1 MADFDDKKTQPEPDV
16 AFYEEELPLASARDL
31 YLNERLNLK
40 PKIEVD
46 LENREFRFLLDR
58 TPDGRVETH
67 PIMNER
73 GLVYVFDLDKWAFVS
88 APEAGEN
95 VLDPVA
101 DYVKGQIDLSV
112 ENEPDLDHG
121 SDSIVY
127 DFDMGDLDA
136 NVDDLDIDE
145 SIFEN
150 LSDLDNMYPF
160 FEEEPGFDEVKELLK
175 NPSQLAHEAIAEGR
189 NFEQFVGQ
197 LMNLTLKSG
206 DVGESVSIN
215 LDEFRDK
222 AMIAW
227 DQAMNEDLDLD
238 SADWELDDPLL
249 K

>member
-1 MADFDDKKTQPEPDV
+1 MADFDGKKTQPEPDV

-88 APEAGEN
+88 ALEAGEN

-101 DYVKGQIDLSV
+101 DYIKGQIDLSV
-112 ENEPDLDHG
+112 EKEPDLGHHDI
-121 SDSIVY
+121 SLNDDID
-127 DFDMGDLDA
+127 DFEI
-136 NVDDLDIDE
+136 DDLEVDE
-145 SIFEN
+145 SIFES
-150 LSDLDNMYPF
+150 LKDLDDMYPF
-160 FEEEPGFDEVKELLK
+160 YEEEPGFDEVKELLK

-215 LDEFRDK
+215 LDDFRDK

-227 DQAMNEDLDLD
+227 DQAMNEDLELD
-238 SADWELDDPLL
+238 IADWELDDPLL